1 MNKTLT
7 GVLAGAA
14 LLTGAC
20 GGQAAHEAQGIER
33 LAAQPPSPTG
43 GVPSAPPTGP
53 MVSTPATGSPTA
65 GTPGAAGADDLKR
78 AAQAALAAASG
89 ATLVSI
95 ESEEN
100 GKRWEVQVADRDGTE
115 RRLDVADGKVVSG
128 PSLEDD
134 DPEDMAEL
142 KNLLSAVKVDWT
154 QALDK
159 ITATVPEGRVT
170 ELNLDSEHGKPVW
183 EADVVLPNGTKQEVA
198 IDAVTGEATNP
209 GSATPA
215 VTGTPTE
222 TSTPTTTETPTT
234 TGTPTG

>member
-14 LLTGAC
+14 LLTGGC

-33 LAAQPPSPTG
+33 LAAQPPSPTE

-53 MVSTPATGSPTA
+53 MASTPATGSPTA

-89 ATLVSI
+89 AALVSI

-100 GKRWEVQVADRDGTE
+100 NRWEVQVADRDGTE
-115 RRLDVADGKVVSG
+115 RRLDIADGKVVSG

-134 DPEDMAEL
+134 DPEDKAEL
-142 KNLLSAVKVDWT
+142 KKLLSEVKVDWT

-183 EADVVLPNGTKQEVA
+183 EADIILPNGTKHEVA
-198 IDAVTGEATNP
+198 IDAVTGEATSP

-215 VTGTPTE
+215 ETGMPTE
-222 TSTPTTTETPTT
+222 TGTPTTTETSPTT
-234 TGTPTG
+234 ETPTG